1 MVNSFHPDG
10 NHSDMAAEGASR
22 RQVLGT
28 RAAILLAIVAALLSL
43 ATGIA
48 NISVQQTTGPLAPYI
63 PTTIQQ
69 TAGFTGALTGFLML
83 TSAWALRR
91 GYRVGWYATVALLPI
106 TGLQG
111 LIQGSIFSLP
121 LVALSVLSLPTVL
134 LNYRRFDRELSLST
148 GQVAATA
155 ALVGTLVYGTA
166 GTYALREEF
175 EQVSTL
181 TDALYFTI
189 VTASTVGFGDVTAQ
203 TAQARLFV
211 ISLVVLGTA
220 SFALALGSVL
230 GPAIQARF
238 SRALG
243 TMTTQELDLLEN
255 HVIVLGY
262 GDLTEPLVEE
272 LHDNGTR
279 FVVVT
284 PDSTKAT
291 MLREHGIDVLV
302 ADPSDDE
309 PLHEVGIE
317 HARAVIAATN
327 DDAEDAFAVLTARE
341 LNPDVRIVAAATVRE
356 NVQKLRRAGADTVLS
371 PAAIGGRLLVRSA
384 LGESDIESVADRI
397 MDEE

>member
-1 MVNSFHPDG
+1 MGSDG
-10 NHSDMAAEGASR
+10 MTR

-63 PTTIQQ
+63 PETVQQ

-83 TSAWALRR
+83 MSAWALRR
-91 GYRVGWYATVALLPI
+91 GYRVGWYATVTLLPI
-106 TGLQG
+106 TGMQG
-111 LIQGSIFSLP
+111 LIQGSVFSLP

-134 LNYRRFDRELSLST
+134 LNYRRFDRDLALSS
-148 GQVAATA
+148 GQLAATA
-155 ALVGTLVYGTA
+155 ALAGTLVYGTA
-166 GTYALREEF
+166 GTFALREEF
-175 EQVSTL
+175 AQVTTL

-189 VTASTVGFGDVTAQ
+189 VTASTVGFGDVTAR
-203 TAQARLFV
+203 TAQGRLFV

-255 HVIVLGY
+255 HVVVLGY

-272 LHDNGTR
+272 LNESGTR

-284 PDSTKAT
+284 PDNAKAT
-291 MLREHGIDVLV
+291 MLREHDINVVV

-341 LNPDVRIVAAATVRE
+341 LNPDVRIVAAATIRE
-356 NVQKLRRAGADTVLS
+356 NVEKLRRAGADTVLS

-384 LGESDIESVADRI
+384 LGESNVESVADRI
-397 MDEE
+397 MEEKEEE

>member
-1 MVNSFHPDG
+1 
-10 NHSDMAAEGASR
+10 MAPEGTSR

-28 RAAILLAIVAALLSL
+28 RAAVGLAIVAALLSL

-48 NISVQQTTGPLAPYI
+48 NISVQTTTGPLAPYV
-63 PTTIQQ
+63 PPAIQQ

-91 GYRVGWYATVALLPI
+91 GYRAGWYATVALLPI

-111 LIQGSIFSLP
+111 LVQGSVFSLP
-121 LVALSVLSLPTVL
+121 LVVLSVLSLPTVL
-134 LNYRRFDRELSLST
+134 VNYRRFDRHVSLST
-148 GQVAATA
+148 AQLAATA
-155 ALVGTLVYGTA
+155 ALAGTLVYGTA
-166 GTYALREEF
+166 GTYALREQF
-175 EQVSTL
+175 GGAVSL

-189 VTASTVGFGDVTAQ
+189 VTASTVGYGDVTPQ
-203 TAQARLFV
+203 SAQARLFA

-243 TMTTQELDLLEN
+243 TMTTQQFDLLEN
-255 HVIVLGY
+255 HVVVLGY

-272 LHDNGTR
+272 LHDNGTK

-284 PDSTKAT
+284 PDSARAAT
-291 MLREHGIDVLV
+291 LREHGIDVLV

-309 PLHEVGIE
+309 PLRQVAIE

-341 LNPDVRIVAAATVRE
+341 LNPEVRIVAAATVRE
-356 NVQKLRRAGADTVLS
+356 NVEKLRRAGADTVLS

-384 LGESDIESVADRI
+384 LGDSDIESVANRI

>member
-1 MVNSFHPDG
+1 MVNSLQYNSEHW
-10 NHSDMAAEGASR
+10 NMAPEGTTR
-22 RQVLGT
+22 REILGT
-28 RAAILLAIVAALLSL
+28 RAAILLAIGAALLSL
-43 ATGIA
+43 ATGIT
-48 NISVQQTTGPLAPYI
+48 NISVQQTTGPIASYVP
-63 PTTIQQ
+63 PTIQQ

-83 TSAWALRR
+83 MSAWTLRR

-111 LIQGSIFSLP
+111 LIQGSVFSLP
-121 LVALSVLSLPTVL
+121 LVVLSVVSLPAVL
-134 LNYRRFDRELSLST
+134 VNYHRFERTLSLSS
-148 GQVAATA
+148 GQLAATA
-155 ALVGTLVYGTA
+155 ALVGTLIYGTA
-166 GTYALREEF
+166 GTYALREQF
-175 EQVSTL
+175 VQVTTL

-203 TAQARLFV
+203 TAQGRLFV
-211 ISLVVLGTA
+211 ISLVVIGTA

-243 TMTTQELDLLEN
+243 TMTTQDFNLLEN

-272 LHDNGTR
+272 LHENGAR

-284 PDSTKAT
+284 PDSTQAT
-291 MLREHGIDVLV
+291 LLREDDINVVV

-309 PLHEVGIE
+309 PLHDVAIE

-327 DDAEDAFAVLTARE
+327 DDAGDAFAVLTARE
-341 LNPDVRIVAAATVRE
+341 LNPDVRIVAAATARE
-356 NVQKLRRAGADTVLS
+356 NVEKLRRAGADTVLS

-384 LGESDIESVADRI
+384 LGESDIESVANRI
-397 MDEE
+397 MDEQ